1 MENANKEPF
10 FTQYNIFH
18 KNKYFFF
25 QSVFWSIFNHCQKSR
40 SNQEQ
45 CSLGCSWP
53 SFSVLLH
60 THDGPLQYFSTYF
73 AIQKKSKFYDSYFQ
87 TMLFLVTMVQCSLK
101 CKGVFFASDKFPGIF
116 FNFSF
121 IGAKKLYSTHY
132 LCVVIILFNVGL

>member
-1 MENANKEPF
+1 MVRTLFFYMVFRKYMENAIDEPF

-25 QSVFWSIFNHCQKSR
+25 QSVFGSIFNHCQKTR

-45 CSLGCSWP
+45 CSLGCSSP

-73 AIQKKSKFYDSYFQ
+73 AIQKKSKFFQ
-87 TMLFLVTMVQCSLK
+87 FVFPDYVISCDYGTMFFEVRGRIF
-101 CKGVFFASDKFPGIF
+101 CK
-116 FNFSF
+116 
-121 IGAKKLYSTHY
+121 
-132 LCVVIILFNVGL
+132 